1 MVLLLGS
8 YKVLKDGSTLFD
20 QFTPFFFIILESS
33 GVDLCCCCFY
43 FDSLG
48 KRSLSNGFKGKCH
61 PHLMVFQSS
70 ILFEQKCCASSP
82 LSTTFTIPTGSINRD
97 PRPATRDLLILTIIA
112 CRQSVVETSLSTLLS
127 LDKRTTNLWNRGRSN
142 LYIAAAIP
150 SEQPFLET
158 LS

>member
-1 MVLLLGS
+1 MLLGS
-8 YKVLKDGSTLFD
+8 YKVLKDDSTLFD

-33 GVDLCCCCFY
+33 SIDLCCCFFY

-48 KRSLSNGFKGKCH
+48 KRSLSNGFKGKWH
-61 PHLMVFQSS
+61 PRLIVFQSR
-70 ILFEQKCCASSP
+70 QYY
-82 LSTTFTIPTGSINRD
+82 LSRNVAQLSHWVLLSLSQRGQFT
-97 PRPATRDLLILTIIA
+97 ATRAVLILTIIA

-127 LDKRTTNLWNRGRSN
+127 LDKRTTKLWKWGRSN

-150 SEQPFLET
+150 SEQPFVET